1 MASLIRYDA
10 RFNSLCDQI
19 KQLTS
24 TIENTQEVLELTLDD
39 ERNRIAR
46 LELVLNMAGI
56 SFGACSAISGFF
68 GMNVINGVENVAG
81 IFLFISGT
89 SILLTGSLFVTC
101 WRQFRSI
108 SRRQRDRLM
117 DVEALKNVLANLD
130 LVSLMLRNRP
140 PLPRG
145 AKAMQDELRELLRS
159 SGVLKSQ
166 RELSVLCSLLMQQQA
181 EQSKMEGAPA
191 LTVLRAL

>member
-1 MASLIRYDA
+1 MTCALCVQQVTAS
-10 RFNSLCDQI
+10 
-19 KQLTS
+19 
-24 TIENTQEVLELTLDD
+24 
-39 ERNRIAR
+39 
-46 LELVLNMAGI
+46 
-56 SFGACSAISGFF
+56 
-68 GMNVINGVENVAG
+68 
-81 IFLFISGT
+81 
-89 SILLTGSLFVTC
+89 SILLSGSLFATC
-101 WRQFRSI
+101 WRQFKSV
-108 SRRQRDRLM
+108 SRRQHV
-117 DVEALKNVLANLD
+117 DVGQDVDALKNVLANLD